1 MKRLFIFAGVLA
13 SIGLL
18 LGFFG
23 LILLDFDFTK
33 LDRMDYEARV
43 YEITEDFSE
52 IHMDLDTADVRFV
65 LAEDGVCRVECM
77 EAEKLAYTV
86 EVKEGSLNI
95 VTKDSRKWY
104 DYIGVFNSSHPMTVY
119 LPKAQYDHLS
129 IDVSTG
135 DVQIPDG
142 FTFGK
147 LTLEGST
154 GDVSFGRVSV
164 NSMDIRVSTG
174 DIELTGVRA
183 TNMTL
188 KVSTGEISLSDV
200 RTEESLSVETSTGD
214 VTLSHV
220 ISYGMTVECTT
231 GDVSLTDCNAFSI
244 KITTTTGDIEGTLL
258 QEKWFVTETTT
269 GSVNVPASQGMQGGY
284 CYLTTTTGDI
294 DIRLS

>member
-1 MKRLFIFAGVLA
+1 MKRLMLLAGLLTA
-13 SIGLL
+13 IGLFV
-18 LGFFG
+18 GFFG

-33 LDRMDYEARV
+33 LDRMNYEARV

-52 IHMDLDTADVRFV
+52 IHMDLDTADVRFA

-77 EAEKLAYTV
+77 ESEKLGYTV
-86 EVKEGSLNI
+86 EAKDGVLTVVI
-95 VTKDSRKWY
+95 KDSRKWY
-104 DYIGVFNSSHPMTVY
+104 DYIALFNSSQPMTVY
-119 LPKAQYDHLS
+119 LPKTQYDRLS

-135 DVQIPDG
+135 DVQISDG

-200 RTEESLSVETSTGD
+200 RTEETLSVETSTGGVKLTD
-214 VTLSHV
+214 VIAYRMS
-220 ISYGMTVECTT
+220 VECTT

>member
-1 MKRLFIFAGVLA
+1 MKRIFVFAGILA
-13 SIGLL
+13 SIGLFVA
-18 LGFFG
+18 FFG
-23 LILLDFDFTK
+23 LLLLEFDFTK
-33 LDRMDYEARV
+33 LDRMEYEERV
-43 YEITEDFSE
+43 YEFTENFDS

-77 EAEKLAYTV
+77 ESQKLKYTV
-86 EVKEGSLNI
+86 EAKDGVLNVVI
-95 VTKDSRKWY
+95 KDSRKWY
-104 DYIGVFNSSHPMTVY
+104 DYIALFSSSQPMTVY
-119 LPKAQYDHLS
+119 LPKTQYDRLS

-142 FTFGK
+142 FTFDK

-200 RTEESLSVETSTGD
+200 RTEETLSVETSTGGVKLTD
-214 VTLSHV
+214 V
-220 ISYGMTVECTT
+220 IAYRMKVECTT
-231 GDVSLTDCNAFSI
+231 GDVELKRCDAASIRIETSTGDVEGTLRSGKNFTTDSNTGDVDVPRDSDGGVCEIF
-244 KITTTTGDIEGTLL
+244 TDTGDIRITI
-258 QEKWFVTETTT
+258 
-269 GSVNVPASQGMQGGY
+269 S
-284 CYLTTTTGDI
+284 
-294 DIRLS
+294 